1 MWDVLL
7 LRRDEALSASTLRGL
22 ELARGLRSGR
32 LLRRSYTFATDPAA
46 LARAPPHPRGT
57 IPFFTLKRREAAE
70 MRPRCGSDGEP
81 FLSPLSAVC
90 PNSICPNSSFRDPP
104 TAVT

>member
-32 LLRRSYTFATDPAA
+32 LLRRSYRFATDPAA
-46 LARAPPHPRGT
+46 LARAPVSSVHPLYT
-57 IPFFTLKRREAAE
+57 TTTW
-70 MRPRCGSDGEP
+70 MRSVG
-81 FLSPLSAVC
+81 
-90 PNSICPNSSFRDPP
+90 
-104 TAVT
+104 